1 MQFER
6 FQQILKFFP
15 NIKHGISS
23 SYGIVCNKNDRYNF
37 ALDIVRCGA
46 SLYGIKHEYSDFLNI
61 KNVVSIYAPILQ
73 RYSIKHGEYVGYD
86 ATYQAKKDMNI
97 AIIGIGYGDG
107 IMSDLC
113 KNGSIIVCD
122 YNNNRYN
129 MPIIGKISMDSL
141 ACDATNI
148 PDDLQEFAI
157 IIDDHYTIND
167 LAKQN
172 NISAYEA
179 LVRFMKNRRVN
190 IDYK

>member
-1 MQFER
+1 
-6 FQQILKFFP
+6 
-15 NIKHGISS
+15 
-23 SYGIVCNKNDRYNF
+23 
-37 ALDIVRCGA
+37 
-46 SLYGIKHEYSDFLNI
+46 
-61 KNVVSIYAPILQ
+61 
-73 RYSIKHGEYVGYD
+73 
-86 ATYQAKKDMNI
+86 
-97 AIIGIGYGDG
+97 
-107 IMSDLC
+107 
-113 KNGSIIVCD
+113 
-122 YNNNRYN
+122 

-157 IIDDHYTIND
+157 IIDDRYTIND